1 MNSVVKK
8 ETKLGDRDKNVKSD
22 HGDLFTN
29 FKIQNNNDI
38 QDNIEA
44 QFVTLYDMNGNP
56 SHIEVVINP
65 NPEKMVLAGEEITT
79 ESGGEKNQP
88 TNNLPTKSSQNTNS
102 RHVRTDDLSWLR
114 YFYPELATIWQ
125 TTSGSQFYQGGVD
138 LLCSL
143 CKLNTASGFHE
154 GRPICEDDIKLE
166 NLQCTVCR
174 IRKIS
179 GIHNGLAICDDD
191 KNFLEFT
198 FSHRLALSECYDCCP
213 PQLDNW
219 CRYCRLR
226 ACILTPGL
234 KLTSGKSSDGSQSH
248 SAQLTKSRKKKY
260 PPTVAKELNF
270 FLPPAISPKRNKEE
284 KEPVTTIPLSQGR
297 AYYDGRQL
305 GMGQGPSKWSGE
317 MRQDHWARQQQIKY
331 FNYHIA
337 LYRKRNGPY

>member
-1 MNSVVKK
+1 MSLVTKK
-8 ETKLGDRDKNVKSD
+8 ETGLADGNKNVKSD
-22 HGDLFTN
+22 YTDLFTN
-29 FKIQNNNDI
+29 FKIQNNDI
-38 QDNIEA
+38 RDKLEA
-44 QFVTLYDMNGNP
+44 QFVTLYDINGNP
-56 SHIEVVINP
+56 SHVEVVIT
-65 NPEKMVLAGEEITT
+65 PEKMVRAGGDIKT
-79 ESGGEKNQP
+79 ESGGEKNQA
-88 TNNLPTKSSQNTNS
+88 TNSLPPKSSQNTNS
-102 RHVRTDDLSWLR
+102 RHVRTDNLSWLR

-154 GRPICEDDIKLE
+154 GRPICEDEIKSE
-166 NLQCTVCR
+166 NLMCTVCR

-179 GIHNGLAICDDD
+179 GIHEGLAICDDD
-191 KNFLEFT
+191 KNFLDFT
-198 FSHRLALSECYDCCP
+198 FSHRLALSECYDSCP

-234 KLTSGKSSDGSQSH
+234 KLTSGKSCDFSQSN
-248 SAQLTKSRKKKY
+248 SGQLTKSKKKLY
-260 PPTVAKELNF
+260 LPTVVKELNF
-270 FLPPAISPKRNKEE
+270 SLPPGVSPKRGKSE
-284 KEPVTTIPLSQGR
+284 KEPVTTLSQGR

-305 GMGQGPSKWSGE
+305 GLGQVPSKWSGE